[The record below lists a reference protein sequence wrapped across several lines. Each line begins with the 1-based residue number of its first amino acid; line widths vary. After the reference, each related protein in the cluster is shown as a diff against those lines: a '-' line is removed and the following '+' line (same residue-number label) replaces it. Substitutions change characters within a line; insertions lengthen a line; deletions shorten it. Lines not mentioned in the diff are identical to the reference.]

1 MPKVQRAI
9 LSCHDKTGL
18 VEFARFLRDF
28 DIELLSTA
36 GTLDELRAN
45 GIEATSIADF
55 IGVPEMLDGRV
66 KTLHPKIH
74 AGLLGVRDSKLHNE
88 QLEAHDYK
96 WVDLVVINL
105 HPVESV
111 MQQPGITL
119 DEVIEQIDI
128 GGSAML
134 RSAAKN
140 FRYVTAIVDPDD
152 YAAVMHDMRALDG
165 AVDYK
170 TRFRLAQHA
179 FASTAA
185 YDQAIVTYLQSIPSS
200 EE

>member
-1 MPKVQRAI
+1 MPPIQRAI

-18 VEFARFLRDF
+18 VEFAQFLRAR

-36 GTLDELRAN
+36 GTLETLRAS
-45 GIEATSIADF
+45 GIEVTSIADY
-55 IGVPEMLDGRV
+55 IGVPEMLEGRV

-74 AGLLGVRDSKLHNE
+74 AGLLGVRDSKLHHE

-96 WVDLVVINL
+96 WIDLVVINL
-105 HPVESV
+105 HPARSV
-111 MQQPGITL
+111 MEQPGITL
-119 DEVIEQIDI
+119 DEVVDQIDI

-140 FRYVTAIVDPDD
+140 FRFVAPLVNPARYTAI
-152 YAAVMHDMRALDG
+152 MHEMRAYDG
-165 AVDYK
+165 GLSYK
-170 TRFRLAQHA
+170 TRFQLAQEA
-179 FASTAA
+179 FAATAA
-185 YDQAIVTYLQSIPSS
+185 YDAALASYLASAATP

>member
-1 MPKVQRAI
+1 MPTVRRAI

-18 VEFARFLRDF
+18 VEFAQFLRSF
-28 DIELLSTA
+28 EVELLSTA
-36 GTLDELRAN
+36 GTLDELLAN

-74 AGLLGVRDSKLHNE
+74 AGLLGIRDSKLHHE
-88 QLEAHDYK
+88 QIEAHDYK

-105 HPVESV
+105 HPVEAV

-119 DEVIEQIDI
+119 DEVIDQIDI

-140 FRYVTAIVDPDD
+140 FRYVTAIVNPGD
-152 YAAVMHDMRALDG
+152 YATVMHDMRAHDG
-165 AVDYK
+165 AVDYR
-170 TRFRLAQHA
+170 TRFRLAQDA
-179 FASTAA
+179 FAATAA
-185 YDQAIVTYLQSIPSS
+185 YDQAIVAYLQTLPTP
-200 EE
+200 ED

>member
-1 MPKVQRAI
+1 MLKIRRAI

-18 VEFARFLRDF
+18 VEFAQFLRSF
-28 DIELLSTA
+28 DVELLSTA
-36 GTLDELRAN
+36 GTLDELRNN
-45 GIEATSIADF
+45 GIEAMSIADF

-111 MQQPGITL
+111 MKQPGIML
-119 DEVIEQIDI
+119 DEVVEQIDI

-140 FRYVTAIVDPDD
+140 FRYVTAIVQPDD

-165 AVDYK
+165 SVSYK
-170 TRFRLAQHA
+170 TRFRLAQDA
-179 FASTAA
+179 FAATAA
-185 YDQAIVTYLQSIPSS
+185 YDQAIVAYLQSLPTP

>member
-18 VEFARFLRDF
+18 VEFAQFLRASGV
-28 DIELLSTA
+28 ELLSTA

-74 AGLLGVRDSKLHNE
+74 AGLLGVRDSKLHHE

-105 HPVESV
+105 HPVEAV
-111 MQQPGITL
+111 MRQPGITL

-140 FRYVTAIVDPDD
+140 FRYVTAIVQPAG

-165 AVDYK
+165 AVSYK
-170 TRFRLAQHA
+170 TRFRLAQEA
-179 FASTAA
+179 FAATAA
-185 YDQAIVTYLQSIPSS
+185 YDQAIVAYLQSLPTP

>member
-18 VEFARFLRDF
+18 VEFAQFLRSCGV
-28 DIELLSTA
+28 ELLSTA

-45 GIEATSIADF
+45 GIEVASIADF

-74 AGLLGVRDSKLHNE
+74 AGLLGVRDSKLHHE

-105 HPVESV
+105 HPVEAV
-111 MQQPGITL
+111 MRQPGITL

-140 FRYVTAIVDPDD
+140 FRYVTAIVQPDD

-165 AVDYK
+165 AVSYN
-170 TRFRLAQHA
+170 TRFRLAQEA
-179 FASTAA
+179 FEATAA
-185 YDQAIVTYLQSIPSS
+185 YDQAIVAYLQTLPTP